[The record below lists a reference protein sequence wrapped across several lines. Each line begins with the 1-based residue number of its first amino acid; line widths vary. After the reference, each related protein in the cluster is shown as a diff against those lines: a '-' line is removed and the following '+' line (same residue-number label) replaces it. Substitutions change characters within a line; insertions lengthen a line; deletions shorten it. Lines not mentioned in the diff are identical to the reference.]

1 MSTNNKFGFLKDDF
15 SSEEKPPKDPEN
27 QQPQPQPP
35 PKSKKSSTPGTSTS
49 KTAKKATTSTQK
61 VKKTPSS
68 QKLESVSKFP
78 TTEKPSKSEPK
89 LPTAEKEE
97 KKGKRSDPNYK
108 TVGVLLP
115 KHAHK
120 KAKILLMD
128 DEQGRN
134 FSDLMTELLE
144 NWLEQPDC

>member
-15 SSEEKPPKDPEN
+15 SSEEKQPKEREN
-27 QQPQPQPP
+27 QQSKPQSP
-35 PKSKKSSTPGTSTS
+35 PKITKKNRSTTKSA
-49 KTAKKATTSTQK
+49 KTANKATTSTQK
-61 VKKTPSS
+61 TKKTSS
-68 QKLESVSKFP
+68 TQELESVTQAK
-78 TTEKPSKSEPK
+78 TTEKPSQIEAAPK
-89 LPTAEKEE
+89 TEEKEN
-97 KKGKRSDPNYK
+97 KIGKRSDPNYK

-128 DEQGRN
+128 DEQERN

-144 NWLEQPDC
+144 KWLEQPDC

>member
-15 SSEEKPPKDPEN
+15 SSEEKQAKEPEN
-27 QQPQPQPP
+27 QQSKPQSSPR
-35 PKSKKSSTPGTSTS
+35 KTKSSTRSTSTS
-49 KTAKKATTSTQK
+49 KTAKKGTTSTQK
-61 VKKTPSS
+61 VKKTSSS
-68 QKLESVSKFP
+68 QESESVTQPK
-78 TTEKPSKSEPK
+78 TIEKPSKIEAV
-89 LPTAEKEE
+89 PTTEAKEN
-97 KKGKRSDPNYK
+97 KIGKRSDPNYK

-144 NWLEQPDC
+144 KWLEQPDF